1 MGEDMVNGKGTARE
15 KELLAAVDVAE
26 LIGVKETTIY
36 RWCKEGKLPCL
47 KVGKHWRVR
56 REALEDFLRRS
67 ERPSTLVGQLRAF
80 LEVPDNVLAIIQ
92 NIDLMHRL
100 DVAYFQVGD
109 AHGGMLVKFYGGEDA
124 PADELRAEFEKNGLE
139 VGRLERE
146 GRFLM
151 RPEKDPLGGGR
162 EDELAQLLEEEG
174 EKGRTVWACFNWA
187 MQVDLDTALEQ
198 QERLTELVDARH
210 LVVKTAALEEALDEW
225 PAAALRRAQS
235 SHSATILFSES
246 GLSLSRAT
254 PMPPS

>member
-1 MGEDMVNGKGTARE
+1 MENGKGTSRE

-56 REALEDFLRRS
+56 RGALEDFLRRS
-67 ERPSTLVGQLRAF
+67 ERPTTLVGQLSSF
-80 LEVPDNVLAIIQ
+80 LQVPDNVFAITQ
-92 NIDLMHRL
+92 NVDLMHRL

-109 AHGGMLVKFYGGEDA
+109 AHGGILVKFYGGEDA

-139 VGRLERE
+139 VGRLEQE

-151 RPEKDPLGGGR
+151 RPETDPLGGGR
-162 EDELAQLLEEEG
+162 REELAQLLEEEG

-187 MQVDLDTALEQ
+187 MQVDLETALEQ
-198 QERLTELVDARH
+198 QKRLTELVDARH
-210 LVVKTAALEEALDEW
+210 LVVKTAAIEEAIDDW
-225 PAAALRRAQS
+225 PASVLRRAQS
-235 SHSATILFSES
+235 SHSATILFSEDR
-246 GLSLSRAT
+246 LSLSRAT

>member
-1 MGEDMVNGKGTARE
+1 MGRSPEMM
-15 KELLAAVDVAE
+15 ELLGAEEVAA
-26 LIGVKETTIY
+26 LIWVKETTVW
-36 RWCKEGKLPCL
+36 RCCREGRLPCL

-67 ERPSTLVGQLRAF
+67 ERPSTLVGQLSSF
-80 LEVPDNVLAIIQ
+80 LQVPDNVLAITQ
-92 NIDLMHRL
+92 NIGLMHRL
-100 DVAYFQVGD
+100 DVAYFQVGE
-109 AHGGMLVKFYGGEDA
+109 ARGGMLVKFYGGEDA

-151 RPEKDPLGGGR
+151 RPETDPLGGGR

-187 MQVDLDTALEQ
+187 MQVDLEMALEQ
-198 QERLTELVDARH
+198 QKRLTELVDARH

-235 SHSATILFSES
+235 SHSATILFSEDR
-246 GLSLSRAT
+246 LSLSRAT